1 MMGKLRSLNKRALIP
16 TLLDVVL
23 LAALVCAVVYVQYVN
38 FTKLNPF
45 GLDSDYVNEISFRQA
60 SWEQKTLYPEGFW
73 NSSESFITR
82 PVLVYWL
89 FYELTKNFLLS
100 FQLENAC
107 MFLGELALLYL
118 LIRRYVSVRSVRI
131 LCLLMFVVVLPG
143 GIKALN
149 FLPTDTNVVFAY
161 EVLAVVLLRSL
172 LRGSVR
178 AAATEK
184 DKGLPSGRRNSR
196 VRTRTRISR
205 KYNIYICNR
214 DLLMS
219 VPFTTNG
226 RACRIYGF

>member
-143 GIKALN
+143 GM
-149 FLPTDTNVVFAY
+149 FY
-161 EVLAVVLLRSL
+161 R
-172 LRGSVR
+172 
-178 AAATEK
+178 
-184 DKGLPSGRRNSR
+184 
-196 VRTRTRISR
+196 
-205 KYNIYICNR
+205 
-214 DLLMS
+214 
-219 VPFTTNG
+219 
-226 RACRIYGF
+226 CR